1 MIALSVI
8 SKERLS
14 DEYRVPLLEVFNP
27 EHIQIVGGEGNNAI
41 ISYKAKRPS
50 KTFMV
55 GESVEQVNFLINYPE
70 QVYGSVQELSAAGT
84 TQGAA
89 GQITNFIVVVTSAS
103 GSANAVK
110 LPKANEDK
118 VDYTYIVCNRTSET
132 IQIFP
137 ASGDSIN
144 ELDVDQPVTLL
155 PGGITSFYI
164 RTPLDDQEEA

>member
-14 DEYRVPLLEVFNP
+14 EEHRVPLFKVFYP

-41 ISYKAKRPS
+41 ISYKANRPP
-50 KTFMV
+50 KTYMV

-70 QVYGSVQELSAAGT
+70 QVYGSVQELSATGT

-89 GQITNFIVVVTSAS
+89 AQVTNFIVVVTSAS
-103 GSANAVK
+103 GSANSVK
-110 LPKANEDK
+110 LPKANEDQ
-118 VDYTYIVCNRTSET
+118 VDYTYIVCNRTSEAL
-132 IQIFP
+132 QIFP

-144 ELDVDQPVTLL
+144 DLDVDQSVTLL
-155 PGGITSFYI
+155 PGTTASFYI
-164 RTPLDDQEEA
+164 KAPLDDLE